1 LPPYGLSRQV
11 LASSGYLELGMLD
24 DAAMAL
30 EEIAPEDKSRH
41 EVLGARVV
49 LYMAAKKWD
58 MAAAIASH
66 LVKVEPEN
74 ETLEGATALLIA
86 RNCRSLF
93 SVILS
98 ADALGS
104 VHEFRDVLFERELI
118 YAWDGERTSPWNDQ

>member
-1 LPPYGLSRQV
+1 MF
-11 LASSGYLELGMLD
+11 E
-24 DAAMAL
+24 AAALVL
-30 EEIAPEDKSRH
+30 EEISPEDKTRTQ
-41 EVLGARVV
+41 VLRARVV

-58 MAAAIASH
+58 MAATIASH

-98 ADALGS
+98 ADALAPK
-104 VHEFRDVLFERELI
+104 FRNR
-118 YAWDGERTSPWNDQ
+118 N